1 MDLALTVRR
10 RRSTI
15 PRLLVAAVRPVKGTN
30 RSGTPATAITDTT
43 DGARETSVVA
53 AGSGSRTDHEG
64 EGEGEEAVKAVR
76 AVAAENRHRARQ
88 SLR

>member
-1 MDLALTVRR
+1 VRR

-15 PRLLVAAVRPVKGTN
+15 PRLLAAAVRHVKGTSRN
-30 RSGTPATAITDTT
+30 GTPPTAITGTT
-43 DGARETSVVA
+43 DGARETSA
-53 AGSGSRTDHEG
+53 DADGSGNRTDRG
-64 EGEGEEAVKAVR
+64 VEEADKADKVDKAVR